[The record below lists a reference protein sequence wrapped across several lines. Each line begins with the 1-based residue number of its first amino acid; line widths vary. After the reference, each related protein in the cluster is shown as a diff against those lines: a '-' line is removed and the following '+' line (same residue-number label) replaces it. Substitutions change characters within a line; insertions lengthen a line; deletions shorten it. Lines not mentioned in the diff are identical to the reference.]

1 MYGVIYGDRF
11 AKIADSSYF
20 IDTKN
25 RIFLRLKAGKQK
37 GVT

>member
-1 MYGVIYGDRF
+1 MYGVIYGERF
-11 AKIADSSYF
+11 AKIADSGYF

-25 RIFLRLKAGKQK
+25 RIFLRLKAGKHK